1 MYTVKPDNIHQ
12 NRLHPVLSTAMP
24 KTGDASADMK
34 YTILLTI
41 LARPGLIMYLS
52 SRNTLKEK
60 REREILKV
68 RIKERG
74 RETVRVEG
82 KTNKKF

>member
-24 KTGDASADMK
+24 KTGDASTDMK
-34 YTILLTI
+34 YMILLTI
-41 LARPGLIMYLS
+41 LARTGLIMYLS

-68 RIKERG
+68 RIERRAYVATPMKG
-74 RETVRVEG
+74 NTV
-82 KTNKKF
+82 T